1 MKRALGAWMI
11 LVAIGCG
18 PDGTP
23 DAGSVDAATDAAAR
37 DDGGGTL
44 DGSAHDASSHDASAP
59 DASIPDASTRDAS
72 MPDASTADGS
82 LNDAGGDG
90 GAPDASGGGAD
101 AGIDSDAGA
110 ETDAGVTRA
119 VLWPTF
125 CPSTAT
131 PAGLYRGTLSS
142 NFNEHSSAC
151 GLSAPGRDGFVRVE
165 VAPGQTLRA
174 VYRHAGDGVLYLLDN
189 CPVLSSCLDQSDG
202 SSSGPEQIE
211 WTNTGAAT
219 NPVYLGLDA
228 AELGGPATFE
238 LDIHLTP

>member
-1 MKRALGAWMI
+1 MKRALGAWVI

-18 PDGTP
+18 PEGTP
-23 DAGSVDAATDAAAR
+23 DAGSVDAAIDAAAR

-44 DGSAHDASSHDASAP
+44 DGSAH
-59 DASIPDASTRDAS
+59 DASTRDAS

-82 LNDAGGDG
+82 LNDAGG
-90 GAPDASGGGAD
+90 APDASASDGGAD
-101 AGIDSDAGA
+101 ASTDLDAST
-110 ETDAGVTRA
+110 EPDAGVTRA
-119 VLWPTF
+119 VLWPSSCLGAT
-125 CPSTAT
+125 T
-131 PAGLYRGTLSS
+131 PAGLYRGTLAS
-142 NFNEHSSAC
+142 NLNEYSSAC

-211 WTNTGAAT
+211 WTNTGATT